1 MVYGALEKPNIE
13 TLEMK
18 MVNAFGEVSKVG
30 LFGEVGFKI
39 SE

>member
-1 MVYGALEKPNIE
+1 MVYGALVKPNIE

-18 MVNAFGEVSKVG
+18 IVNAFGEVSKVG